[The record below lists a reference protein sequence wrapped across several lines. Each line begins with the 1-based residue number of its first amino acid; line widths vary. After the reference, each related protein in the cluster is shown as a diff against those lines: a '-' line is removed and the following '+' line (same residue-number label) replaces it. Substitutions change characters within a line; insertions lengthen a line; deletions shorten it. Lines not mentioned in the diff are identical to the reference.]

1 MLLELLLEV
10 FFIKIKI
17 KGYLQNLTE
26 NTKDNIDVLG
36 VLNKQNIHYRL
47 NNTDHKIIINQD
59 KVTLIRE
66 NENFVHKF
74 EFESN
79 KQTKANYYI
88 KEYNTDIDILV
99 MTNKLNISEN
109 KIEIIY
115 KIIDSKEDYKY
126 VLEMRNKIWV

>member
-26 NTKDNIDVLG
+26 NTKDNIDIMG
-36 VLNKQNIHYRL
+36 VLNKQNIHYIL
-47 NNTDHKIIINQD
+47 NDTDHKIIIDND

-66 NENFVHKF
+66 NKNFIHKF
-74 EFESN
+74 EFELN

-88 KEYNTDIDILV
+88 KEYNTDIDVLV
-99 MTNKLNISEN
+99 ITNKLNISEE

-115 KIIDSKEDYKY
+115 KIIDSNEEYKY
-126 VLEMRNKIWV
+126 VLEMRNKL